1 VRRQLAAIV
10 ALSAVILLLAQP
22 ASAHSEPEI
31 VTPQACSSNS
41 TAGDIVVNLSAEAD
55 VDVTKV
61 VASVGGAAVASAGV
75 DLTDL
80 DHRRVV
86 VSLPA
91 GTTGRVDVAWSTRS
105 AADGDDASGSYAFM
119 IGDGAEL
126 ANCGL
131 AAESD
136 SASGTSFALVALIGG
151 SVLVAMALV
160 RNRRHA
166 AAVPG

>member
-1 VRRQLAAIV
+1 VRRQLAAV
-10 ALSAVILLLAQP
+10 AAISAFLVLFAQP

-31 VTPQACSSNS
+31 VTPQACSSTP
-41 TAGDIVVNLSAEAD
+41 TAGDIVINLSAEAD
-55 VDVTKV
+55 VEATNV
-61 VASVGGAAVASAGV
+61 VASVSGVAVASAGV

-86 VSLPA
+86 VSLPK

-105 AADGDDASGSYAFM
+105 AADGDDASGSYAFVVG
-119 IGDGAEL
+119 GDAEL
-126 ANCGL
+126 SNCGL

-136 SASGTSFALVALIGG
+136 TASGTSFALVALIGG
-151 SVLVAMALV
+151 SALVAIALV